1 MGNASQFV
9 SLTVNI
15 KKLALRM
22 RQIQENKESKE
33 VDDNNSPP
41 NRKLNF
47 RACESLVRYERKY
60 GQGEF
65 FAKSPST
72 GRPVSSDASLII
84 DFSD

>member
-1 MGNASQFV
+1 
-9 SLTVNI
+9 
-15 KKLALRM
+15 M

-65 FAKSPST
+65 FAMSPS
-72 GRPVSSDASLII
+72 
-84 DFSD
+84 

>member
-1 MGNASQFV
+1 MSHNFWKT
-9 SLTVNI
+9 SLSRVGYIFTKVNI

-47 RACESLVRYERKY
+47 RACESLLRYEQKH
-60 GQGEF
+60 GQGILKILYFEYNIF
-65 FAKSPST
+65 K
-72 GRPVSSDASLII
+72 I
-84 DFSD
+84 

>member
-1 MGNASQFV
+1 MK
-9 SLTVNI
+9 VNI

-47 RACESLVRYERKY
+47 RACESLLRYERKH
-60 GQGEF
+60 GQG
-65 FAKSPST
+65 
-72 GRPVSSDASLII
+72 I
-84 DFSD
+84 FSHFPTPG